1 MKERL
6 KLLSGLA
13 GLLLLAVALGGCL
26 DGTLLAGVDHDSGQ
40 LPSYGL
46 VTPQEAA
53 TVILSMEDNPSF
65 VLLDIRTPAE
75 VEAGHI
81 SGAVNLDFYSPTF
94 EQGLEALDRDKTYLI
109 YCRTGN
115 RSGQSHQ
122 MMENLG
128 FETIYDMAG
137 GITDWIRV
145 GYPVC
150 QGPLDAEHTCSS
162 GFLECI
168 EAERLTFPYEK
179 EEAILRANKGGM
191 APSSILRACRT

>member
-26 DGTLLAGVDHDSGQ
+26 DRIPLAGVDHDSEQ

-46 VTPQEAA
+46 VTPREAA

-109 YCRTGN
+109 YCRSGN
-115 RSGQSHQ
+115 RTGQARA
-122 MMENLG
+122 MMVGLE
-128 FETIYDMAG
+128 FSTVYDLDG
-137 GITDWIRV
+137 GINAWNNV
-145 GYPVC
+145 SYPMC
-150 QGPLDAEHTCSS
+150 LGALDAEHDCS
-162 GFLECI
+162 GEYPAL
-168 EAERLTFPYEK
+168 
-179 EEAILRANKGGM
+179 
-191 APSSILRACRT
+191 